1 MKLNFKSLIIFL
13 SLLIIEIL
21 IAMYIKG
28 GFIRHVLGDF
38 LVVITLFYLFKSF
51 IKTKSIYIAITV
63 LLISYIIEFLQLIHF
78 LNLLNLQNNK
88 LLSIVV
94 GTTFSTTDLIAYTL
108 GICTVLFIE
117 KSTSS
122 KPSNHIFQ
130 PI

>member
-28 GFIRHVLGDF
+28 GFIRNVLGDF
-38 LVVITLFYLFKSF
+38 LAVITLFYLFKSF
-51 IKTKSIYIAITV
+51 IKTKAVYIAIMI
-63 LLISYIIEFLQLIHF
+63 LLISYLVEFLQLIHF
-78 LNLLNLQNNK
+78 LDLLNLQNNK
-88 LLSIVV
+88 LLSIVI

-117 KSTSS
+117 KLTNS
-122 KPSNHIFQ
+122 KLSNHIFQ
-130 PI
+130 SI